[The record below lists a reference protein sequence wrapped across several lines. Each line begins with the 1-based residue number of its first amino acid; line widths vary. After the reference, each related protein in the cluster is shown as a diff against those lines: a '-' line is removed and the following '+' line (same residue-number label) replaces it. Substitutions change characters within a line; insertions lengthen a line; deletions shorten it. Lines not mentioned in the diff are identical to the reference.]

1 MGIVVDRLD
10 GVISHLASLADNPN
24 INYLDLVVLFGWLQ
38 TAFEIAL

>member
-1 MGIVVDRLD
+1 MSGIVDRLD
-10 GVISHLASLADNPN
+10 GVINHLANLADNPN

>member
-1 MGIVVDRLD
+1 MSGIVDRLD
-10 GVISHLASLADNPN
+10 GVINQLASLADNPN